1 MRTALARRFEF
12 LIVLRRRDYRR
23 YWLGLVASVTS
34 QQALL
39 TAQGWLVYDITG
51 EEVALGLVAAA
62 QAIPA
67 IVFNLVAGALAD
79 RLDPRRLI
87 LLGEGFAAIVITVLA
102 TLVLVERIEVW
113 HILVSAFLI
122 GISTSLDQPARRVI
136 WPALIERRQFMFAT
150 ALNQGVWNGTRVF
163 APMVAAVPIAVIGG
177 ITGDFRLG
185 AAVAFYLIA
194 AGFATMAIAIMTI
207 ALPEMRR
214 ATGQTVLHDIA
225 DGLAFVARHRIFLLL
240 LMMSFSIGYFGLSY
254 QWLLPAFAVD
264 VLGLGPEGLGLLQT
278 ASGVGGLIGIFLS
291 ASYGQ
296 QQSRALMLGGG
307 AGLLGASVLV
317 FGLNGAM
324 AVVLARAGHGGHE
337 RRVLLDLPDGLEHAA
352 QPARPDGVPWTRDGT
367 AGRDVEPRAAWCVAS
382 GLRRLIHQHPLRDNP
397 RRRRGHRRHHPRVRL
412 QRPDPIHPPPR
423 GRGQRPRRS
432 GSVRGDRGEQ

>member
-1 MRTALARRFEF
+1 MAG
-12 LIVLRRRDYRR
+12 VPLR
-23 YWLGLVASVTS
+23 
-34 QQALL
+34 
-39 TAQGWLVYDITG
+39 DITG

-67 IVFNLVAGALAD
+67 IIFNLVAGALAD

-87 LLGEGFAAIVITVLA
+87 LLGEGFAAIVIVVLA
-102 TLVLVERIEVW
+102 TLVLMERIEVW

-240 LMMSFSIGYFGLSY
+240 LMMSFAIGYFGLSY

-324 AVVLARAGHGGHE
+324 QWYWLALAMAAMSGGFYSIFQTASNTLLNLLVPTEYRGRVMGLRGVMWSLAPLGALQAGF
-337 RRVLLDLPDGLEHAA
+337 
-352 QPARPDGVPWTRDGT
+352 
-367 AGRDVEPRAAWCVAS
+367 VAS
-382 GLRRLIHQHPLRDNP
+382 YTSTPFAITLGGGAVIAVTILAFVFSGQIRSIHRLVEEANAR
-397 RRRRGHRRHHPRVRL
+397 
-412 QRPDPIHPPPR
+412 
-423 GRGQRPRRS
+423 
-432 GSVRGDRGEQ
+432 EEAAA

>member
-87 LLGEGFAAIVITVLA
+87 LLGEGFAAIVIVVLA

-225 DGLAFVARHRIFLLL
+225 DGLAFVAKHRIFLLL
-240 LMMSFSIGYFGLSY
+240 LMMSFAIGYFGLSY

-317 FGLNGAM
+317 FGLNGAWQWYWLALAM
-324 AVVLARAGHGGHE
+324 AAMSGGFYSIFQTASNTLLNLLVPTEYRGRVMGLRGVMWSLAPLGALQAGF
-337 RRVLLDLPDGLEHAA
+337 
-352 QPARPDGVPWTRDGT
+352 
-367 AGRDVEPRAAWCVAS
+367 VAS
-382 GLRRLIHQHPLRDNP
+382 YTSTPFAITLGGGAVIAVTILAFVFSGQIRSIHRLVEEANAR
-397 RRRRGHRRHHPRVRL
+397 
-412 QRPDPIHPPPR
+412 
-423 GRGQRPRRS
+423 
-432 GSVRGDRGEQ
+432 EAAAA

>member
-12 LIVLRRRDYRR
+12 LVVLRRRDYRR

-67 IVFNLVAGALAD
+67 IIFNLVAGALAD

-87 LLGEGFAAIVITVLA
+87 LLGEGFAAIVIAVLA

-150 ALNQGVWNGTRVF
+150 ALNQGIWNGTRVF

-225 DGLAFVARHRIFLLL
+225 DGLTFVAKHRIFLLL

-324 AVVLARAGHGGHE
+324 QWYWLALTMAAMSGGFYSIFQTASNTLLNLLVPMEYRGRVMGLRGVMWSLAPLGALQAGF
-337 RRVLLDLPDGLEHAA
+337 
-352 QPARPDGVPWTRDGT
+352 
-367 AGRDVEPRAAWCVAS
+367 VAS
-382 GLRRLIHQHPLRDNP
+382 YTSTPFAIALGGGAVIAVTILAFVFSSQIRSIHRLVEEANAR
-397 RRRRGHRRHHPRVRL
+397 
-412 QRPDPIHPPPR
+412 
-423 GRGQRPRRS
+423 
-432 GSVRGDRGEQ
+432 EEAAA

>member
-87 LLGEGFAAIVITVLA
+87 LLGEGFATIVIAVLA

-240 LMMSFSIGYFGLSY
+240 LMMSFAIGYFGLSY

-317 FGLNGAM
+317 FGLNGAWQWYWLALAM
-324 AVVLARAGHGGHE
+324 AAMSGGFYSIFQTASNTLLNLLVPTEYRGRVMGLRGVMWSLAPLGALQAGF
-337 RRVLLDLPDGLEHAA
+337 
-352 QPARPDGVPWTRDGT
+352 
-367 AGRDVEPRAAWCVAS
+367 VAS
-382 GLRRLIHQHPLRDNP
+382 YTSTPFAITLGGGAVIVVTILAFVFSGQIRSIHRLVEEANAR
-397 RRRRGHRRHHPRVRL
+397 
-412 QRPDPIHPPPR
+412 
-423 GRGQRPRRS
+423 
-432 GSVRGDRGEQ
+432 EEATA

>member
-87 LLGEGFAAIVITVLA
+87 LLGEGFAAIVIVVLA
-102 TLVLVERIEVW
+102 TLVLMERIEVW

-225 DGLAFVARHRIFLLL
+225 DGLAFVAKHRIFLLL
-240 LMMSFSIGYFGLSY
+240 LMMSFAIGYFGLSY

-317 FGLNGAM
+317 FGLNGAWQWYWLALAM
-324 AVVLARAGHGGHE
+324 AAMSGGFYSIFQTASNTLLNLLVPTEYRGRVMGLRGVMWSLAPLGALQAGF
-337 RRVLLDLPDGLEHAA
+337 
-352 QPARPDGVPWTRDGT
+352 
-367 AGRDVEPRAAWCVAS
+367 VAS
-382 GLRRLIHQHPLRDNP
+382 YTSTPFAIALGGGAVIAVTILAFVFSGQIRSIHRLVEEANAR
-397 RRRRGHRRHHPRVRL
+397 
-412 QRPDPIHPPPR
+412 
-423 GRGQRPRRS
+423 
-432 GSVRGDRGEQ
+432 EEAAA

>member
-87 LLGEGFAAIVITVLA
+87 LLGEGFATIVIAVLA

-214 ATGQTVLHDIA
+214 ATGQTVLHDIG

-317 FGLNGAM
+317 FGLNGAWQWYWLALAM
-324 AVVLARAGHGGHE
+324 AAMSGGFYSIFQTASNTLLNLLVPTEYRGRVMGLRGVMWSLAPLGALQAGF
-337 RRVLLDLPDGLEHAA
+337 
-352 QPARPDGVPWTRDGT
+352 
-367 AGRDVEPRAAWCVAS
+367 VAS
-382 GLRRLIHQHPLRDNP
+382 YTSTPFAITLGGGAVIVVTILAFVFSGQIRSIHRLVEEANAR
-397 RRRRGHRRHHPRVRL
+397 
-412 QRPDPIHPPPR
+412 
-423 GRGQRPRRS
+423 
-432 GSVRGDRGEQ
+432 EEAAA

>member
-12 LIVLRRRDYRR
+12 LVVLRRRDYRR

-39 TAQGWLVYDITG
+39 TAQGWLVYDMTG

-67 IVFNLVAGALAD
+67 VVFNLVAGALAD

-87 LLGEGFAAIVITVLA
+87 LLGEGFAAIVIAVLA

-214 ATGQTVLHDIA
+214 ATGQTVLHDIG

-240 LMMSFSIGYFGLSY
+240 LMMSFAIGYFGLSY

-317 FGLNGAM
+317 FGLNGAWQWYWLALGM
-324 AVVLARAGHGGHE
+324 AAMSGGFYSIFQTASNTLLNLLVPTEYRGRVMGLRGVMWSLAPLGALQAGF
-337 RRVLLDLPDGLEHAA
+337 
-352 QPARPDGVPWTRDGT
+352 
-367 AGRDVEPRAAWCVAS
+367 VAS
-382 GLRRLIHQHPLRDNP
+382 YTSTPFAITLGGGAVIVVTILAFVFSGQIRSIHRLVEEANAR
-397 RRRRGHRRHHPRVRL
+397 
-412 QRPDPIHPPPR
+412 
-423 GRGQRPRRS
+423 
-432 GSVRGDRGEQ
+432 EEAAA

>member
-12 LIVLRRRDYRR
+12 LVVLRRRDYRR

-39 TAQGWLVYDITG
+39 TAQGWLVYDMTG

-87 LLGEGFAAIVITVLA
+87 LLGEGFAAIVIAVLA

-225 DGLAFVARHRIFLLL
+225 DGLAFVAKHRIFLLL

-324 AVVLARAGHGGHE
+324 QWYWLALAMAALSGGFYSIFQTASNTLLNLLVPTEYRGRVMGLRGVMWSLAPLGALQAGF
-337 RRVLLDLPDGLEHAA
+337 
-352 QPARPDGVPWTRDGT
+352 
-367 AGRDVEPRAAWCVAS
+367 VAS
-382 GLRRLIHQHPLRDNP
+382 YTSTPFAITLGGGAVIAVTILAFVFSSQIRSIHRLVEEANAR
-397 RRRRGHRRHHPRVRL
+397 
-412 QRPDPIHPPPR
+412 
-423 GRGQRPRRS
+423 
-432 GSVRGDRGEQ
+432 EEAAA

>member
-12 LIVLRRRDYRR
+12 LVVLRRRDYRR

-67 IVFNLVAGALAD
+67 IIFNLVAGALAD

-87 LLGEGFAAIVITVLA
+87 LLGEGFAAIVIAVLA

-225 DGLAFVARHRIFLLL
+225 DGLAFVAKHRIFLLL

-324 AVVLARAGHGGHE
+324 QWYWLALAMAALSGGFYSIFQTASNTLLNLLVPTEYRGRVMGLRGVMWSLAPLGALQAGF
-337 RRVLLDLPDGLEHAA
+337 
-352 QPARPDGVPWTRDGT
+352 
-367 AGRDVEPRAAWCVAS
+367 VAS
-382 GLRRLIHQHPLRDNP
+382 YTSTPFAITLGGGAVIAVTILAFVFSSQIRSIHRLVEEANAR
-397 RRRRGHRRHHPRVRL
+397 
-412 QRPDPIHPPPR
+412 
-423 GRGQRPRRS
+423 
-432 GSVRGDRGEQ
+432 EEAAA

>member
-240 LMMSFSIGYFGLSY
+240 LMMSFAIGYFGLSY

-317 FGLNGAM
+317 FGLNGAWQWYWLALAM
-324 AVVLARAGHGGHE
+324 AAMSGGFYSIFQTASNTLLNLLVPTEYRGRVMGLRGVMWSLAPLGALQAGF
-337 RRVLLDLPDGLEHAA
+337 
-352 QPARPDGVPWTRDGT
+352 
-367 AGRDVEPRAAWCVAS
+367 VAS
-382 GLRRLIHQHPLRDNP
+382 YTSTPFAITLGGGAVIVVTILAFVFSGQIRSIHRLVEEANAR
-397 RRRRGHRRHHPRVRL
+397 
-412 QRPDPIHPPPR
+412 
-423 GRGQRPRRS
+423 
-432 GSVRGDRGEQ
+432 EEATA

>member
-87 LLGEGFAAIVITVLA
+87 LLGEGFAAIVIVVLA

-214 ATGQTVLHDIA
+214 ATGQTVLHDIG

-317 FGLNGAM
+317 FGLNGAWQWYWLALGM
-324 AVVLARAGHGGHE
+324 AAMSGGFYSIFQTASNTLLNLLVPTEYRGRVMGLRGVMWSLAPLGALQAGF
-337 RRVLLDLPDGLEHAA
+337 
-352 QPARPDGVPWTRDGT
+352 
-367 AGRDVEPRAAWCVAS
+367 VAS
-382 GLRRLIHQHPLRDNP
+382 YTSTPFAITLGGGAVIAVTILAFVFSGQIRSIHRLVEEANAR
-397 RRRRGHRRHHPRVRL
+397 
-412 QRPDPIHPPPR
+412 
-423 GRGQRPRRS
+423 
-432 GSVRGDRGEQ
+432 EEAAA

>member
-87 LLGEGFAAIVITVLA
+87 LLGEGFAAIVIVVLA
-102 TLVLVERIEVW
+102 TLVLMERIEVW

-214 ATGQTVLHDIA
+214 ATGETVLHDIA

-240 LMMSFSIGYFGLSY
+240 LMMSFAIGYFGLSY

-317 FGLNGAM
+317 FGLNGAWQWYWLALAM
-324 AVVLARAGHGGHE
+324 AAMSGGFYSIFQTASNTLLNLLVPTEYRGRVMGLRGVMWSLAPLGALQAGF
-337 RRVLLDLPDGLEHAA
+337 
-352 QPARPDGVPWTRDGT
+352 
-367 AGRDVEPRAAWCVAS
+367 VAS
-382 GLRRLIHQHPLRDNP
+382 YTSTPFAIALGGGAVIAVTILAFVFSGQIRSIHRLVEEANAR
-397 RRRRGHRRHHPRVRL
+397 
-412 QRPDPIHPPPR
+412 
-423 GRGQRPRRS
+423 
-432 GSVRGDRGEQ
+432 EEAAA

>member
-12 LIVLRRRDYRR
+12 LVVLRRRDYRR

-39 TAQGWLVYDITG
+39 TAQGWLVYDMTG

-67 IVFNLVAGALAD
+67 VVFNLVAGALAD

-87 LLGEGFAAIVITVLA
+87 LLGEGFAAIVIAVLA

-214 ATGQTVLHDIA
+214 ATGQTVLHDIG

-324 AVVLARAGHGGHE
+324 QWYWLALAMAAMSGGFYSIFQTASNTLLNLLVPTEYRGRVMGLRGVMWSLAPLGALQAGF
-337 RRVLLDLPDGLEHAA
+337 
-352 QPARPDGVPWTRDGT
+352 
-367 AGRDVEPRAAWCVAS
+367 VAS
-382 GLRRLIHQHPLRDNP
+382 YTSTPFAIALGGGAVIVVTILAFAFSGQIRSIHRLVEEANAREEA
-397 RRRRGHRRHHPRVRL
+397 
-412 QRPDPIHPPPR
+412 
-423 GRGQRPRRS
+423 S
-432 GSVRGDRGEQ
+432 A

>member
-12 LIVLRRRDYRR
+12 LVVLRRRDYRR

-87 LLGEGFAAIVITVLA
+87 LLGEGFAAIVIAVLA
-102 TLVLVERIEVW
+102 TLVLMERIEVW

-225 DGLAFVARHRIFLLL
+225 DGLAFVAKHRIFLLL
-240 LMMSFSIGYFGLSY
+240 LMMSFAIGYFGLSY
-254 QWLLPAFAVD
+254 QWLLSAFAVD

-317 FGLNGAM
+317 FGLNGAWQWYWLALAM
-324 AVVLARAGHGGHE
+324 AAMSGGFYSIFQTASNTLLNLLVPMEYRGRVMGLRGVMWSLAPLGALQAGF
-337 RRVLLDLPDGLEHAA
+337 
-352 QPARPDGVPWTRDGT
+352 
-367 AGRDVEPRAAWCVAS
+367 VAS
-382 GLRRLIHQHPLRDNP
+382 YTSTPFAIALGGGAVIAVTILAFVFSGQIRSIHRLVEEANAR
-397 RRRRGHRRHHPRVRL
+397 
-412 QRPDPIHPPPR
+412 
-423 GRGQRPRRS
+423 
-432 GSVRGDRGEQ
+432 EEAAA

>member
-87 LLGEGFAAIVITVLA
+87 LLGEGFAAIVIVVLA

-214 ATGQTVLHDIA
+214 ATGQTVLHDIG

-240 LMMSFSIGYFGLSY
+240 LMMSFAIGYFGLSY

-317 FGLNGAM
+317 FGLNGAWQWYWLALGM
-324 AVVLARAGHGGHE
+324 AAMSGGFYSIFQTASNTLLNLLVPTEYRGRVMGLRGVMWSLAPLGALQAGF
-337 RRVLLDLPDGLEHAA
+337 
-352 QPARPDGVPWTRDGT
+352 
-367 AGRDVEPRAAWCVAS
+367 VAS
-382 GLRRLIHQHPLRDNP
+382 YTSTPFAITLGGGAVIVVTILAFVFSGQIRSIHRLVEEANAR
-397 RRRRGHRRHHPRVRL
+397 
-412 QRPDPIHPPPR
+412 
-423 GRGQRPRRS
+423 
-432 GSVRGDRGEQ
+432 EEAAA

>member
-87 LLGEGFAAIVITVLA
+87 LLGEGFAAIVIVVLA

-240 LMMSFSIGYFGLSY
+240 LMMSFAIGYFGLSY

-324 AVVLARAGHGGHE
+324 QWYWLALAMAALSGGFYAIFQTASNTLLNLLVPMEYRGRVMGLRGVMWSLAPLGALQAGF
-337 RRVLLDLPDGLEHAA
+337 
-352 QPARPDGVPWTRDGT
+352 
-367 AGRDVEPRAAWCVAS
+367 VAS
-382 GLRRLIHQHPLRDNP
+382 YTSTPFAITLGGGAVIAVTILAFVFSGQIRSIHRLVEEANAREEA
-397 RRRRGHRRHHPRVRL
+397 VA
-412 QRPDPIHPPPR
+412 
-423 GRGQRPRRS
+423 
-432 GSVRGDRGEQ
+432 

>member
-67 IVFNLVAGALAD
+67 IIFNLVAGALAD

-87 LLGEGFAAIVITVLA
+87 LLGEGFAAIVIAVLA
-102 TLVLVERIEVW
+102 TLVLMERIEVW

-240 LMMSFSIGYFGLSY
+240 LMMSFAIGYFGLSY

-324 AVVLARAGHGGHE
+324 QWYWLALAMAAMSGGFYSIFQTASNTLLNLLVPTEYRGRVMGLRGVMWSLAPLGALQAGF
-337 RRVLLDLPDGLEHAA
+337 
-352 QPARPDGVPWTRDGT
+352 
-367 AGRDVEPRAAWCVAS
+367 VAS
-382 GLRRLIHQHPLRDNP
+382 YTSTPFAITLGGGAVIAVTILAFVFSGQIRSIHRLVEEANAR
-397 RRRRGHRRHHPRVRL
+397 
-412 QRPDPIHPPPR
+412 
-423 GRGQRPRRS
+423 
-432 GSVRGDRGEQ
+432 EEAAA

>member
-87 LLGEGFAAIVITVLA
+87 LLGEGFAAIVIAVLA

-240 LMMSFSIGYFGLSY
+240 LMMSFAIGYFGLSY

-324 AVVLARAGHGGHE
+324 QWYWLALAMAAMSGGFYSIFQTASNTLLNLLVPTEYRGRVMGLRGVMWSLAPLGALQAGF
-337 RRVLLDLPDGLEHAA
+337 
-352 QPARPDGVPWTRDGT
+352 
-367 AGRDVEPRAAWCVAS
+367 VAS
-382 GLRRLIHQHPLRDNP
+382 YTSTPFAITLGGGAVIVVTILAFVFSGQIRSIHRLVEEANAR
-397 RRRRGHRRHHPRVRL
+397 
-412 QRPDPIHPPPR
+412 
-423 GRGQRPRRS
+423 
-432 GSVRGDRGEQ
+432 EEAAA

>member
-87 LLGEGFAAIVITVLA
+87 LLGEGFAAIVIVVLA
-102 TLVLVERIEVW
+102 TLVLMERIEVW

-225 DGLAFVARHRIFLLL
+225 DGLAFVAKHRIFLLL

-317 FGLNGAM
+317 FGLNGAWQWYWLALGM
-324 AVVLARAGHGGHE
+324 AAMSGGFYSIFQTASNTLLNLLVPTEYRGRVMGLRGVMWSLAPLGALQAGF
-337 RRVLLDLPDGLEHAA
+337 
-352 QPARPDGVPWTRDGT
+352 
-367 AGRDVEPRAAWCVAS
+367 VAS
-382 GLRRLIHQHPLRDNP
+382 YTSTPFAITLGGGAVIAVTILAFVFSGQIRSIHRLVEEANAR
-397 RRRRGHRRHHPRVRL
+397 
-412 QRPDPIHPPPR
+412 
-423 GRGQRPRRS
+423 
-432 GSVRGDRGEQ
+432 EEAAA

>member
-87 LLGEGFAAIVITVLA
+87 LLGEGFAAIVIVVLA

-194 AGFATMAIAIMTI
+194 AGFATMAIVIMTI

-214 ATGQTVLHDIA
+214 ATGQTVLHDIG

-240 LMMSFSIGYFGLSY
+240 LMMSFAIGYFGLSY

-324 AVVLARAGHGGHE
+324 QWYWLALAMAALSGGFYAIFQTASNTLLNLLVPMEYRGRVMGLRGVMWSLAPLGALQAGF
-337 RRVLLDLPDGLEHAA
+337 
-352 QPARPDGVPWTRDGT
+352 
-367 AGRDVEPRAAWCVAS
+367 VAS
-382 GLRRLIHQHPLRDNP
+382 YTSTPFAITLGGGAVIAVTILAFVFSGQIRSIHRLVEEANAR
-397 RRRRGHRRHHPRVRL
+397 
-412 QRPDPIHPPPR
+412 
-423 GRGQRPRRS
+423 
-432 GSVRGDRGEQ
+432 EEAAA

>member
-87 LLGEGFAAIVITVLA
+87 LLGEGFAAIVIVVLA

-163 APMVAAVPIAVIGG
+163 APMVAAAPIAVIGG

-225 DGLAFVARHRIFLLL
+225 DGLAFVAKHRIFLLL
-240 LMMSFSIGYFGLSY
+240 LMMSFAIGYFGLSY

-317 FGLNGAM
+317 FGLNGAWQWYWLALAM
-324 AVVLARAGHGGHE
+324 AAMSGGFYSIFQTASNTLLNLLVPTEYRGRVMGLRGVMWSLAPLGALQAGF
-337 RRVLLDLPDGLEHAA
+337 
-352 QPARPDGVPWTRDGT
+352 
-367 AGRDVEPRAAWCVAS
+367 VAS
-382 GLRRLIHQHPLRDNP
+382 YTSTPFAITLGGGAVIAVTILAFVFSGQIRSIHRLVEEANAR
-397 RRRRGHRRHHPRVRL
+397 
-412 QRPDPIHPPPR
+412 
-423 GRGQRPRRS
+423 
-432 GSVRGDRGEQ
+432 EEAAA

>member
-87 LLGEGFAAIVITVLA
+87 LLGEGFAAIVIVVLA

-225 DGLAFVARHRIFLLL
+225 DGLAFVAKHRIFLLL
-240 LMMSFSIGYFGLSY
+240 LMMSFAIGYFGLSY

-317 FGLNGAM
+317 FGLNGAWQWYWLALAM
-324 AVVLARAGHGGHE
+324 AAMSGGFYSIFQTASNTLLNLLVPTEYRGRVMGLRGVMWSLAPLGALQAGF
-337 RRVLLDLPDGLEHAA
+337 
-352 QPARPDGVPWTRDGT
+352 
-367 AGRDVEPRAAWCVAS
+367 VAS
-382 GLRRLIHQHPLRDNP
+382 YTSTPFAITLGGGAVIAVTILAFVFSGQIRSIHRLVEEANAR
-397 RRRRGHRRHHPRVRL
+397 
-412 QRPDPIHPPPR
+412 
-423 GRGQRPRRS
+423 
-432 GSVRGDRGEQ
+432 EEAAA

>member
-67 IVFNLVAGALAD
+67 IIFNLVAGALAD

-87 LLGEGFAAIVITVLA
+87 LLGEGFAAIVIAVLA

-207 ALPEMRR
+207 VLPEMRR

-225 DGLAFVARHRIFLLL
+225 DGLAFVAKHRIFLLL

-324 AVVLARAGHGGHE
+324 QWYWLALAMAALSGGFYSIFQTASNTLLNLLVPTEYRGRVMGLRGVMWSLAPLGALQAGF
-337 RRVLLDLPDGLEHAA
+337 
-352 QPARPDGVPWTRDGT
+352 
-367 AGRDVEPRAAWCVAS
+367 VAS
-382 GLRRLIHQHPLRDNP
+382 YTSTPFAITLGGGAVIVVTILAFVFSGQIRSIHRLVEEANAR
-397 RRRRGHRRHHPRVRL
+397 
-412 QRPDPIHPPPR
+412 
-423 GRGQRPRRS
+423 
-432 GSVRGDRGEQ
+432 EEAAA

>member
-102 TLVLVERIEVW
+102 TLVLVERVEVW

-194 AGFATMAIAIMTI
+194 AGFATMAIAITTI

-214 ATGQTVLHDIA
+214 ATGQTVLHDIG

-240 LMMSFSIGYFGLSY
+240 LMMSFAIGYFGLSY

-317 FGLNGAM
+317 FGLNGAWQWYWLALAM
-324 AVVLARAGHGGHE
+324 AALSGGFYSIFQTASNTLLNLLVPTEYRGRVMGLRGVMWSLAPLGALQAGF
-337 RRVLLDLPDGLEHAA
+337 
-352 QPARPDGVPWTRDGT
+352 
-367 AGRDVEPRAAWCVAS
+367 VAS
-382 GLRRLIHQHPLRDNP
+382 YTSTPFAITLGGGAVIVVTILAFVFSGQIRSIHRLVEEANAR
-397 RRRRGHRRHHPRVRL
+397 
-412 QRPDPIHPPPR
+412 
-423 GRGQRPRRS
+423 
-432 GSVRGDRGEQ
+432 EEAAA

>member
-87 LLGEGFAAIVITVLA
+87 LLGEGFAAIVIVVLA

-240 LMMSFSIGYFGLSY
+240 LMMSFAIGYFGLSY

-317 FGLNGAM
+317 FGLNGAWQWYWLALAM
-324 AVVLARAGHGGHE
+324 AAMSGGFYSIFQTASNTLLNLLVPTEYRGRVMGLRGVMWSLAPLGALQAGF
-337 RRVLLDLPDGLEHAA
+337 
-352 QPARPDGVPWTRDGT
+352 
-367 AGRDVEPRAAWCVAS
+367 VAS
-382 GLRRLIHQHPLRDNP
+382 YTSTPFAITLGGGAVIVVTILAFVFSGQIRSIHRLVEEANAR
-397 RRRRGHRRHHPRVRL
+397 
-412 QRPDPIHPPPR
+412 
-423 GRGQRPRRS
+423 
-432 GSVRGDRGEQ
+432 EEATA